1 MEAKTLQ
8 AGLEDEL
15 LPVEAQVPRPAQTC
29 PGACVTDAS
38 AWSPS
43 PSACCAFPFLWDGD
57 GDGEAEEHN
66 SCVEV
71 ALSLILHLFNFTIL
85 SAYFTKCPE
94 TNSREMLPMTSEI
107 SCFVSD
113 KLLLRCR

>member
-1 MEAKTLQ
+1 MDAKTLQ

-15 LPVEAQVPRPAQTC
+15 LPVEAQVPRPAQAC
-29 PGACVTDAS
+29 PGACVTDAL

-71 ALSLILHLFNFTIL
+71 AQSLPNLSSTFLTSKFCLCSLHQM
-85 SAYFTKCPE
+85 P
-94 TNSREMLPMTSEI
+94 R
-107 SCFVSD
+107 D
-113 KLLLRCR
+113 KFARNIADEKGNVVFCV

>member
-1 MEAKTLQ
+1 MDAKTLQ

-15 LPVEAQVPRPAQTC
+15 LPVEAQVPRPAQAC
-29 PGACVTDAS
+29 PGACVTDAL

-71 ALSLILHLFNFTIL
+71 ALSLPNLSSTFLTSQFCLCIL
-85 SAYFTKCPE
+85 YQMTKRQICE
-94 TNSREMLPMTSEI
+94 
-107 SCFVSD
+107 
-113 KLLLRCR
+113 KYCR